1 MNKSK
6 IVMTALI
13 VLIVSSCIAQTK
25 NTKTDTAYI
34 LGNCGM
40 CKSTIEKAANLKKEA
55 TIDWDKDTK
64 MAILKYDSLKTTK
77 SEILKRIALVG
88 YDNESFLA
96 PDDTYAKLS
105 GCCQYEREKKSDL
118 LKSNMVNTHSENKM
132 NEMNHTEVA
141 KDSNISSKSQVKK
154 EDLKLVFDN
163 YFKLKDSLIQ
173 SNQKVAANAST
184 ELLTSINTVKI
195 NELEMEVHMVWM
207 NVLEDMKQDATTI
220 STANAIERQRKAFIS
235 LSEKMYQL
243 AKVIKVGIPIYFQ
256 HCPMAN
262 EGKGANWLSKEK
274 EVKNP
279 YYGSTMLSC
288 GKVVETIK

>member
-25 NTKTDTAYI
+25 NTKTDTAHI

-40 CKSTIEKAANLKKEA
+40 CKSTIEKAANLKNE
-55 TIDWDKDTK
+55 TTLDWNKDTK
-64 MAILKYDSLKTTK
+64 IAILKYDSLKTTK

-88 YDNESFLA
+88 YDNEAFLA

-105 GCCQYEREKKSDL
+105 GCCQYEREKKADLSKSDMIN
-118 LKSNMVNTHSENKM
+118 SPSENKM
-132 NEMNHTEVA
+132 KRMNHSKGANDATT
-141 KDSNISSKSQVKK
+141 SSKNPLKK
-154 EDLKLVFDN
+154 ETIQVVFDN
-163 YFKLKDSLIQ
+163 YFKLKDALIQ
-173 SNQKVAANAST
+173 SNKKAAANAST
-184 ELLTSINTVKI
+184 EFLNSINTVKM
-195 NELEMEVHMVWM
+195 NELEMDVHMVWM
-207 NVLEDMKQDATTI
+207 KVLDDMKQDATTI
-220 STANAIERQRKAFIS
+220 SASDAIAGQRKAFIS
-235 LSEKMYQL
+235 LSENMYQL
-243 AKVIKVGIPIYFQ
+243 AKVIKAGIPIYFQ

-274 EVKNP
+274 KVKNP
-279 YYGSTMLSC
+279 YYGSMMLSC